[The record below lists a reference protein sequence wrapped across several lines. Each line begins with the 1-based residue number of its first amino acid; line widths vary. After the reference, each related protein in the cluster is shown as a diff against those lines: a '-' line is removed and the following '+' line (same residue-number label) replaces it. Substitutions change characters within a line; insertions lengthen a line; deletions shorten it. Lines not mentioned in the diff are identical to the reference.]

1 MLYEA
6 IIIFRGGDGSMVN
19 NGNLMSEQDSNKEGK
34 STSLTESAPAQPAPG
49 KEEALGFK
57 ELYEQSLQ
65 NVQLGAV
72 VTGKV
77 VQINADT
84 VMVDVGW
91 KTEGYIP
98 AKELRDDEGNISLA
112 VGDEIEILVDRRD
125 GDGNLV
131 LSRDKAAKIKV
142 WDDVKVACEQNT
154 AIKGIVLERVKG
166 GLSVDIGIPAFLPG
180 SQVDIRPVRDL
191 DRFVGQTLVF
201 NVLKYD
207 RKRNNVVL
215 SRRSILEYERESEKR
230 ETLERLEEGKIVEGT
245 IKNITDYGIFIDLGG
260 IDGLLHVTDIS
271 WGRITRPADNFSKG
285 DRIQV
290 KVLSFDR
297 EKERVALGLR
307 QLINNP
313 WETIAER
320 YPVGTII
327 TGRVVNVTDY
337 GVFVELEQGVEGLI
351 HISEMFWTREI
362 KHPSKVLNVSDQIHV
377 MILEVNPGAK
387 RISLGLKQTTQNP
400 WETLKEKYPE
410 GTVVKGVIRNITNFG
425 IFVGIE
431 DGIDGLIHMSDI
443 SWRHRVK
450 HPSEHFKKGQEIE
463 AMVLNIDVENEKFS
477 LGIKQIEKNPWESLD
492 QKYQPGTVVT
502 GKVTNLTDFGIFI
515 ELEEGIE
522 GLVHISELSQKRVK
536 LSSDLFAV
544 GDMVS
549 AVIKNIDLKN
559 RKIRL
564 SIKELEAPSAEEGPS
579 VNSYLNNRENVG
591 SNLGKALAD
600 VKIVDVKGS

>member
-1 MLYEA
+1 
-6 IIIFRGGDGSMVN
+6 MVN
-19 NGNLMSEQDSNKEGK
+19 DDNKISEQGEGK
-34 STSLTESAPAQPAPG
+34 EDKAELLVGGAVDTGIPV
-49 KEEALGFK
+49 KEEDIGFK

-72 VTGKV
+72 ASGKV

-98 AKELRDDEGNISLA
+98 VKELRDEQGNVNVA
-112 VGDEIEILVDRRD
+112 VGDEIEVLVDRRD
-125 GDGNLV
+125 GDGNLI
-131 LSRDKAAKIKV
+131 LSRDKAAKIKI
-142 WDDVKVACEQNT
+142 WDDVKIACEQN
-154 AIKGIVLERVKG
+154 APIKGTVLSRVKG

-180 SQVDIRPVRDL
+180 SQVDIRPIRDL
-191 DRFVGQTLVF
+191 DKFVGQTMMF

-215 SRRSILEYERESEKR
+215 SRKAILEGEREVEKV
-230 ETLERLEEGKIVEGT
+230 ETLQRLEEGIVIEGI

-271 WGRITRPADNFSKG
+271 WGRITRPADHFIKG
-285 DRIQV
+285 DKIRV

-307 QLINNP
+307 QLMENP
-313 WETIAER
+313 WESIESR
-320 YPVGTII
+320 YPVGSIV
-327 TGRVVNVTDY
+327 TGHVVNVTDY
-337 GVFVELEQGVEGLI
+337 GVFVELESGVEGLI
-351 HISEMFWTREI
+351 HISEMFWTREMR
-362 KHPSKVLNVSDQIHV
+362 HPSKVLNVGDEISV
-377 MILEVNPGAK
+377 MVLEVNAASK

-400 WETLKEKYPE
+400 WETLKNKYPE
-410 GTVVKGVIRNITNFG
+410 GTIIKGVIRNITNFG
-425 IFVGIE
+425 IFVGVE
-431 DGIDGLIHMSDI
+431 DGIDGLIHTSDI
-443 SWRHRVK
+443 SWKHRVK
-450 HPSEHFKKGQEIE
+450 HPSELFKKGQEIE

-477 LGIKQIEKNPWESLD
+477 LGIKQIEKNPWDNLD
-492 QKYQPGTVVT
+492 QKYPVGAVLT
-502 GKVTNLTDFGIFI
+502 GKVTNLTDFGIFV

-536 LSSDLFAV
+536 ASSDLFNV

-549 AVIKNIDLKN
+549 AVVKNVDLKS

-564 SIKELEAPSAEEGPS
+564 SIKELEAPAPHEAPAAT
-579 VNSYLNNRENVG
+579 SYLNNREHVG
-591 SNLGKALAD
+591 SSLGRALAD
-600 VKIVDVKGS
+600 AKIEIKS